1 MSDGLATII
10 AALARIERKQGIY
23 EQIENNILG
32 TLETQNRL
40 LVDLHKALRMPARP
54 SETAETLKAI
64 LAELQAQS
72 GLLHRPP
79 DEPEC

>member
-1 MSDGLATII
+1 VSDDTIL

-23 EQIENNILG
+23 ERVVDLILG
-32 TLETQNRL
+32 SLENQNRML
-40 LVDLHKALRMPARP
+40 TEIHTALAAPARP

-72 GLLHRPP
+72 GLMYEAPAK
-79 DEPEC
+79 PEC

>member
-1 MSDGLATII
+1 MSDDAIL

-40 LVDLHKALRMPARP
+40 LVDLHQALQAPARP
-54 SETAETLKAI
+54 SDTAETLKAI

-72 GLLHRPP
+72 GLLRQPS